1 MIHHL
6 DNAGVVPKIQENNA
20 AMVTP
25 TMHPAAERNLL
36 TYLGIA
42 DFATEVTTHLVASCF
57 GVWILIG
64 PSEAATWGGLGAI
77 IGYGL
82 GQALPFLA
90 FITIGKRMRK
100 IMPNGNTLTQ
110 FVLIRFGK
118 AMFRLVLLLTIMY
131 MFVYLAAEVTAI
143 AKVVNLMSG
152 FPLWQTSLIIIMTTL
167 AYTLYGGLRASI
179 FTDKIQF
186 IIIMI
191 LLVFAINHI
200 FILVIILF
208 Q

>member
-1 MIHHL
+1 
-6 DNAGVVPKIQENNA
+6 
-20 AMVTP
+20 MV
-25 TMHPAAERNLL
+25 LL
-36 TYLGIA
+36 KQQRGE
-42 DFATEVTTHLVASCF
+42 D
-57 GVWILIG
+57 
-64 PSEAATWGGLGAI
+64 LGAI

-152 FPLWQTSLIIIMTTL
+152 FPSLANLSNNYNRLHLHTL
-167 AYTLYGGLRASI
+167 
-179 FTDKIQF
+179 F
-186 IIIMI
+186 ME
-191 LLVFAINHI
+191 V
-200 FILVIILF
+200 
-208 Q
+208 